1 MEIMNNRK
9 MNGSEHSQ
17 IELND
22 NIECISNDFDASLI
36 AIKSTYKG
44 ELHWIVADDHGE
56 NAFCVGIVITGVLN
70 HINHQEYPQNPSN
83 NEYCEKLI
91 ELF

>member
-1 MEIMNNRK
+1 MEIMNNGK

-22 NIECISNDFDASLI
+22 IIECINNDFDESLI

-44 ELHWIVADDHGE
+44 E
-56 NAFCVGIVITGVLN
+56 
-70 HINHQEYPQNPSN
+70 
-83 NEYCEKLI
+83 
-91 ELF
+91 